1 MRGLPPPLSPGTTG
15 PASTDR
21 DGDGVGVGL
30 ADVGATEG
38 VGVVAVLDGAVV
50 RLDGVELAAA
60 ATADGDA
67 EFFDDV
73 RAGDGV
79 DVADG
84 VGVGV
89 GCDDVEGLGV
99 LLGFG
104 LGVGSG
110 ASITIAH
117 SRAG

>member
-15 PASTDR
+15 PASTDS

-30 ADVGATEG
+30 ADVGAT
-38 VGVVAVLDGAVV
+38 LDGALA
-50 RLDGVELAAA
+50 RGDGVELAAT

-67 EFFDDV
+67 EFFDGV

-110 ASITIAH
+110 VSITTAH